1 MTFVLLTFFSFFPLL
16 LVTTG
21 ALASEY
27 AGRMACFLDGIIN
40 LGAFLCF
47 TFTVLTGNAFAG
59 SVLSVLCCCFI
70 VFILEKLIVHVKADI
85 FLCSLAM
92 NIFFTALTSFLS
104 YIFFNTRSV
113 LNSPLFEYSTAAT
126 RPVTAIFCA
135 IITAV
140 ILYCLY
146 FTKHGLC
153 IRISG
158 SDSDVLEAKG
168 ICSAKYKS
176 LAWII
181 AALSGSFCG
190 CTLVLRLSS
199 FIPSIASGRGWIALA
214 AVFLG
219 KKNPLTIIIAVL
231 VFSAAEVCSSFIQNI
246 SALST
251 IPSSLLLALPYIVTL
266 VMVLILPKKN

>member
-1 MTFVLLTFFSFFPLL
+1 MTFFLLTFFSFFPLL
-16 LVTTG
+16 LVTAG

-47 TFTVLTGNAFAG
+47 AFTVLTKNIFLG
-59 SVLSVLCCCFI
+59 SLLSVLCCSLIVFFLEKFI
-70 VFILEKLIVHVKADI
+70 VRVKANI

-104 YIFFNTRSV
+104 FIFFGTRSV
-113 LNSPLFEYSTAAT
+113 LTSPHFSFSTAAT
-126 RPVTAIFCA
+126 RPLTALFCA
-135 IITAV
+135 LITALF
-140 ILYCLY
+140 LYFLY

-168 ICSAKYKS
+168 INSAKYKNLS
-176 LAWII
+176 WII
-181 AALSGSFCG
+181 AAISGSFCG
-190 CTLVLRLSS
+190 CTLALRLSS

-246 SALST
+246 SVLST
-251 IPSSLLLALPYIVTL
+251 IPSSLVLALPYILTL